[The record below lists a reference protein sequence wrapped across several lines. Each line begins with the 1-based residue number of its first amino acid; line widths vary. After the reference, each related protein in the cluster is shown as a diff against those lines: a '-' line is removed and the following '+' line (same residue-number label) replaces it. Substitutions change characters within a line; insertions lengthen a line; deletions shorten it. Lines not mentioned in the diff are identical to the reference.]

1 VEKDR
6 NHLLPHD
13 NYKIIVGQVMAV
25 AQSCLSELVRT
36 HNHRQSM
43 INSALVDLFF
53 DLLIHFQVPWQ
64 DKRPGYASLA
74 ISDGQVLNISPRP
87 IALGDIPQ

>member
-1 VEKDR
+1 
-6 NHLLPHD
+6 
-13 NYKIIVGQVMAV
+13 
-25 AQSCLSELVRT
+25 
-36 HNHRQSM
+36 M
-43 INSALVDLFF
+43 IYSALVDLFF